1 MTNIKVCLHTR
12 TLFNNIESLNPQ
24 GLLVIN
30 GYNVKAKRTFSFPAR
45 QKFELSCAAP
55 LSLDTSEH
63 AHHQEPHRTDKLE
76 RAQTCH
82 TPKDDRHVDVGSA
95 QLFRFMVLILV
106 RADSI

>member
-12 TLFNNIESLNPQ
+12 TLFLFNNTKSLSLQ
-24 GLLVIN
+24 GLFVIN

-45 QKFELSCAAP
+45 QKFEPICAAP
-55 LSLDTSEH
+55 LGLDTSEH

-95 QLFRFMVLILV
+95 
-106 RADSI
+106 